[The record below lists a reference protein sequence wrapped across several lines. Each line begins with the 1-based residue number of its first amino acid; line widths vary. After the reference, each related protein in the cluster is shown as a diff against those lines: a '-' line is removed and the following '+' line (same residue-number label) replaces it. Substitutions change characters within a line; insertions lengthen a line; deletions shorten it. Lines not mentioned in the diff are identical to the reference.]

1 VGGECIETTTHVK
14 AEGRLCGQGQVS
26 CKAENSVFVIRARRC
41 CGNAKDMLHDHTQ
54 LLIVFLFL
62 HVCVARAPLLVM
74 EKI

>member
-1 VGGECIETTTHVK
+1 VVKGKFHVK
-14 AEGRLCGQGQVS
+14 T
-26 CKAENSVFVIRARRC
+26 ENSVFVIRARRC
-41 CGNAKDMLHDHTQ
+41 CGNAKDMLYDHTQ